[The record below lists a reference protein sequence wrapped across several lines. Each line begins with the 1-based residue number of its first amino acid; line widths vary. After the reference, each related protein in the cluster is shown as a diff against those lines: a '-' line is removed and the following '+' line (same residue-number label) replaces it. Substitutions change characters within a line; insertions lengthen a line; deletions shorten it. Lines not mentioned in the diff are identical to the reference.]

1 MKSSILGSGENMAG
15 WTITHNSDIYAIRCK
30 ENGKVYIGRTYRL
43 DVRIREHFLALRKG
57 KTDKLN
63 TTYKKS
69 GFQADYNKYGEDAF
83 EVYII
88 DQDVPPERCQEREN
102 YWITY
107 YDSTNPERG
116 YNYLD
121 EHLKKPFPVA
131 KVGKPPERSNRHDT

>member
-15 WTITHNSDIYAIRCK
+15 WTVTHNSDIYAIRCK

-88 DQDVPPERCQEREN
+88 EQDVPPERYGGRN
-102 YWITY
+102 TV
-107 YDSTNPERG
+107 R
-116 YNYLD
+116 L
-121 EHLKKPFPVA
+121 
-131 KVGKPPERSNRHDT
+131 

>member
-1 MKSSILGSGENMAG
+1 MAG
-15 WTITHNSDIYAIRCK
+15 WTITYNSDIYAIRCM

-88 DQDVPPERCQEREN
+88 EQDVPPERCQEREN
-102 YWITY
+102 YWITH
-107 YDSTNPERG
+107 YDSTNPKRG
-116 YNYLD
+116 YNYRD

-131 KVGKPPERSNRHDT
+131 KVGRPPEN

>member
-15 WTITHNSDIYAIRCK
+15 WTITYNSDIYAIRCM

-88 DQDVPPERCQEREN
+88 EQDVPPERCQEREN
-102 YWITY
+102 YWITH
-107 YDSTNPERG
+107 YDSTNPKRG
-116 YNYLD
+116 YNYRD

-131 KVGKPPERSNRHDT
+131 KVGRPPEN